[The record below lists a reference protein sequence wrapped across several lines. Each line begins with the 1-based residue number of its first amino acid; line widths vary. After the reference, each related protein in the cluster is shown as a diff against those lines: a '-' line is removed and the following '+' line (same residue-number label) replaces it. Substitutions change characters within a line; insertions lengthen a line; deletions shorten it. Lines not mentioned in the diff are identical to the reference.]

1 MTSVLA
7 IDGSPR
13 GNGRTRAVLDAVLD
27 GARSAGANGTVVE
40 LADGPEA
47 IANAVREA
55 GEHDAFVLGAPAYR
69 AAAAAPMK
77 AFLDILP
84 RGFWGETEKPITAHA
99 VSLVI
104 TGSTYHHY
112 LALDGLRNIVAGF
125 FAAHVLSPGLY
136 VASDGFLD
144 GALSAATREA
154 AVAQGRALVALAAAI
169 DSSEDLRAIQ
179 PQA

>member
-13 GNGRTRAVLDAVLD
+13 GGGRTRAVLEAVLE
-27 GARSAGANGTVVE
+27 GARSAGATGTVLE
-40 LADGPEA
+40 LAGGPSA
-47 IANAVREA
+47 IENAVNEA
-55 GEHDAFVLGAPAYR
+55 ESHDAFVLGAPAYR

-77 AFLDILP
+77 AFLDVLP
-84 RGFWGETEKPITAHA
+84 RGFWGESEKPITAHA

-104 TGSTYHHY
+104 TGSTFHHY

-136 VASDGFLD
+136 LASDSFVD
-144 GALSAATREA
+144 GALNPAALELAR
-154 AVAQGRALVALAAAI
+154 AQGRTLIALANAI
-169 DSSEDLRAIQ
+169 DNSDDLRAIH

>member
-13 GNGRTRAVLDAVLD
+13 GNGRTRTVLDAVLD
-27 GARSAGANGTVVE
+27 GARAAGAQGTVIE
-40 LADGPEA
+40 LADGPDA
-47 IANAVREA
+47 IARAVSQA
-55 GEHDAFVLGAPAYR
+55 GSHDAFVLGAPAYR
-69 AAAAAPMK
+69 AAPAAPLK
-77 AFLDILP
+77 AFLDVLP

-112 LALDGLRNIVAGF
+112 LALDGLRSILAGF

-136 VASDGFLD
+136 VSSDGFLD
-144 GALSAATREA
+144 GELTPAMTEIAH
-154 AVAQGRALVALAAAI
+154 AQGRTLVALAAAI
-169 DSSEDLRAIQ
+169 EKSPDLQSIQ